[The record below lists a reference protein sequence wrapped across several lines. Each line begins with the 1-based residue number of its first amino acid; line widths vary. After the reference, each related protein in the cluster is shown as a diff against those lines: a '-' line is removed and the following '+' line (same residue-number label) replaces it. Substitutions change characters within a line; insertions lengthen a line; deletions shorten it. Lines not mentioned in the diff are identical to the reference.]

1 MDPVTISEEV
11 SSNVEAGR
19 MFKALIIDAQ
29 NLIPKLMPQA
39 IKNIQLLQG
48 DGGPGSIQ
56 ELTIVEGSET
66 KQLKH
71 RIDAIDKE
79 NLTFS
84 YSVIEGDNK
93 VESVSHDLKFE
104 PIAEGGFKSKS
115 VTKFYPKQGVE
126 IKEEDIKASKEE
138 SLAVFKVVEAY
149 LVANPQAYA

>member
-1 MDPVTISEEV
+1 MDPLTISDEV
-11 SSNVEAGR
+11 TSSVEAKR

-39 IKNIQLLQG
+39 IKNIQLVQG

-56 ELTIVEGSET
+56 ELTIVQGSET
-66 KQLKH
+66 KHLKH

-79 NLTFS
+79 NLTYS
-84 YSVIEGDNK
+84 YSVIEGDK
-93 VESVSHDLKFE
+93 AESVSYDIKFE
-104 PIAEGGFKSKS
+104 PTPEGGCKSKS
-115 VTKFYPKQGVE
+115 VSKFYPKQGVE

-149 LVANPQAYA
+149 LVANPEAYA